1 MNTEQT
7 EKSLGQIAMN
17 SMYPGSDWE
26 SCSSYVQEG
35 YNYVAQ
41 AIATEVLNRLPGE
54 WILLHE
60 EEIIEIGDEKYSV
73 GMWAPVSVNV
83 LGKMVGGRI
92 VRRRLSPVPSQQP
105 QLGSPEGVRP
115 TVGASPSQGA
125 DVPPA
130 VWSYSPFR
138 ASLMKHG
145 EVFALVTPDG
155 RSALDC
161 AKRDELLSALN
172 ATTPPPAPRA
182 EWKPRF
188 KVGDRVRVEGFQTT
202 FTVEYL
208 PHDSKDAY
216 RMVGGYNAK
225 EDELTAAPWKL
236 PEPPMGMQWH
246 RMDWTQDM
254 LPEGYRP
261 LLLGEYG
268 TINIDEFASY
278 PNGVWLSVQAT
289 GPSVPGQLHTRTRR
303 PLPAPSTPQPEEI
316 PYEETDL
323 FHARKALLDEGM
335 RANTLMQER
344 DAALASA
351 SEAEKR
357 VDRHIE
363 VGNAIM
369 LAVTGVVSPLSDSEI
384 EGRFKQLTSER
395 DSFSSLADELKVKLA
410 AAEQKAVEAER
421 VGQADFEIYHQVRLQ
436 LVNAGCDEFKLVN
449 EMVDELIA
457 QRDQARASVS
467 VWVPLSERA
476 PVEKVGP
483 EVLYYSWGHRAWI
496 GYVNHPADHGVR
508 ATHWQKLSPLPPL
521 PVETEEGER
530 KRFEEWALSG
540 HANEFDLRRNSKGEY
555 ALSDSSTAWF
565 AWQAALRSKKPS

>member
-7 EKSLGQIAMN
+7 EKSLGQWAYEAFV
-17 SMYPGSDWE
+17 SGQDSKEWRHLTERFQTGWE
-26 SCSSYVQEG
+26 AS
-35 YNYVAQ
+35 AQ
-41 AIATEVLNRLPGE
+41 AVATEVLKRLPE
-54 WILLHE
+54 WILVPMNEHTE
-60 EEIIEIGDEKYSV
+60 EDDEFFSSSAKK
-73 GMWAPVSVNV
+73 WEP
-83 LGKMVGGRI
+83 LGKGYKVGATVP
-92 VRRRLSPVPSQQP
+92 VRRRIIPSQQP
-105 QLGSPEGVRP
+105 QLGSPKEP
-115 TVGASPSQGA
+115 ESCPACNSLVG
-125 DVPPA
+125 
-130 VWSYSPFR
+130 W
-138 ASLMKHG
+138 L
-145 EVFALVTPDG
+145 FAQNPDKTLNKA
-155 RSALDC
+155 RSECHSCGYTMDHV
-161 AKRDELLSALN
+161 
-172 ATTPPPAPRA
+172 TPPPAPRA
-182 EWKPRF
+182 EWKPKF

-225 EDELTAAPWKL
+225 EGELTAAPWKL
-236 PEPPMGMQWH
+236 PEPPEGRQWH
-246 RMDWTQDM
+246 RLDWTQEM
-254 LPEGYRP
+254 LPEGWRP

-268 TINIDEFASY
+268 VINIDEFASY

-369 LAVTGVVSPLSDSEI
+369 RAVTGVVSPLSDSEI

-476 PVEKVGP
+476 PVEKDGP